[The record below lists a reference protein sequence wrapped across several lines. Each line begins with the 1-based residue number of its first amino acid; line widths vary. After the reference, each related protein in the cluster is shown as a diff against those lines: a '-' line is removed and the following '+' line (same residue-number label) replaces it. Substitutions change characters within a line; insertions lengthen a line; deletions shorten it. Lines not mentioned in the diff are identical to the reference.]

1 MAALL
6 TTTAL
11 LALVGPAQAAG
22 GAPPIQLRP
31 LERLPAPQAAAHER
45 LAAARPAAKPA
56 AFADR
61 APCAALPRPTRE
73 VSFAP
78 GEELTFELSVA
89 GMMLGRMEI
98 KVGRPRTYKGKPAMT
113 LFGRGRTSGWAS
125 SLTAFSGRYMVLVD
139 PDTLE
144 PFELRTDTTYGTD
157 PRLETTLFGATQFAT
172 DFRQDGRDQ
181 ARTWALR
188 MPGFDMLTLLYLTRR
203 LALEPSAELCHE
215 VYADKRLW
223 RVEGEVRSTET
234 IETAAG
240 ERRAT
245 RLDTRWTRMPHGDF
259 DPKREPPRIDLEA
272 YFAADGARVPL
283 LFYAKTKDY
292 TAKAEL
298 VRWVTKDGSGDAGW
312 ALDP

>member
-6 TTTAL
+6 ATSVL
-11 LALVGPAQAAG
+11 VLLVGPAQAAG
-22 GAPPIQLRP
+22 GAPPMKLRP
-31 LERLPAPQAAAHER
+31 LERLPVAAPTPK
-45 LAAARPAAKPA
+45 PAAKANP
-56 AFADR
+56 FADR
-61 APCAALPRPTRE
+61 APCAALPRPTRDL
-73 VSFAP
+73 SFAP

-98 KVGRPRTYKGKPAMT
+98 KVGRPRTYKGKPALT
-113 LFGRGRTSGWAS
+113 LFGRARTSGWAS
-125 SLTAFSGRYMVLVD
+125 SLKAFSGRYMVLVD
-139 PDTLE
+139 PNTLE

-157 PRLETTLFGATQFAT
+157 PRRETTLFGATQFAT

-181 ARTWALR
+181 ARTWPLR
-188 MPGFDMLTLLYLTRR
+188 MPGFDLLTLLYLTRR
-203 LALEPSAELCHE
+203 LALEPSTALCHE

-223 RVEGEVRSTET
+223 RVEGEVRGTDT

-245 RLDTRWTRMPHGDF
+245 RLDTRWTRMPHADF